1 MKITKIEAFRVFPRA
16 VRAVS
21 TDAISK
27 GESAI
32 TPVICRIYTDS
43 GLYGD
48 GEAAMAFNCG
58 AATVSCMIAELGRK
72 ILGMDPLQNEVIW
85 EKLMKNAF
93 WTQNGGVVTSAAMS
107 AIDNACWDIRG
118 KHFNAPVHLL
128 LGGKRRSVLRAY
140 ASQLQFGW
148 AENRGN
154 AFTPVDFARNARAAV
169 DEGYDAIKVNFFTH
183 DEDGSNFSEDDRTGT
198 LTPAFLNKIEARVR
212 AVRDAVGPDVELIV
226 ENHAMTDP
234 QSVVQFARMIEK
246 YNVSFMEE
254 ACYPDPAITKY
265 IADHISIPLAGG
277 ERVYTRFG
285 FAPYL
290 RDGSLRLLQP
300 DVGNSGGIT
309 EVRKI
314 CDAAY
319 TYGVSVQIHTAGTP
333 IETYAALHLEA
344 VIPNF
349 TIHENLVWSLY
360 DEYQELAKY
369 PVELRG
375 GTVIV
380 PDRPGLGNELSEYAL
395 SHSDVITVEA

>member
-1 MKITKIEAFRVFPRA
+1 MKITKIEAFRLFPRA

-32 TPVICRIYTDS
+32 TPVVCRIYTDT

-58 AATVSCMIAELGRK
+58 AVSVMNMIAELSRK
-72 ILGMDPLQNEVIW
+72 IIGMDPLENEVIW

-93 WTQNGGVVTSAAMS
+93 WTQNGGVVTTAAMS

-118 KHFNAPVHLL
+118 KHFNVPVYVL
-128 LGGKRRSVLRAY
+128 LGGKRRSELRSY

-154 AFTPVDFARNARAAV
+154 AFTPEDFARNARAAIK
-169 DEGYDAIKVNFFTH
+169 EGYDCVKVNFFTH
-183 DEDGSNFSEDDRTGT
+183 DEDGRNFSEDARTGT
-198 LTPAFLNKIEARVR
+198 LTPAFLNKIEARVK
-212 AVRDAVGPDVELIV
+212 AVRDAVGPDVDIIA

-234 QSVVQFARMIEK
+234 QSVVQFARRIEK
-246 YNVSFMEE
+246 YNISFMEE

-285 FAPYL
+285 FEPYL
-290 RDGSLRLLQP
+290 RDGSLRLIQP

-309 EVRKI
+309 EVKKI

-319 TYGVSVQIHTAGTP
+319 THGVSVQIHTAGTP
-333 IETYAALHLEA
+333 IETYAALQLES

-349 TIHENLVWSLY
+349 TIHENLVWALY
-360 DEYQELAKY
+360 DEYQELAKN
-369 PVELRG
+369 PVEFRDG
-375 GTVIV
+375 KTIV
-380 PDRPGLGNELSEYAL
+380 PDGVGLGNELSEYAL
-395 SHSDVITVEA
+395 SHSEHITVE